1 MNIDEERK
9 NQESEPIAARAKT
22 QPRRRGPMGRG
33 GMMPGEKAGDFKGSM
48 LKLLEFMG
56 KFKFAPVVGGGITE
70 AEGTV
75 GTPYGVIKA
84 AWKIADGEMMMT
96 VAVPVGT
103 ECTVV
108 LPSGE
113 EKVLGSGEY
122 TVTAKA

>member
-1 MNIDEERK
+1 MISYNHYASGAVGAFLYRRVLGV
-9 NQESEPIAARAKT
+9 EPT
-22 QPRRRGPMGRG
+22 D
-33 GMMPGEKAGDFKGSM
+33 AGYR
-48 LKLLEFMG
+48 
-56 KFKFAPVVGGGITE
+56 KFKFAPVAGGGITE

-84 AWKIADGEMMMT
+84 AWKIADGEMTMT